1 MDAPIPD
8 MKKHSEKDAEKLM
21 KNFDPDFDIVDRRI
35 LFEIT
40 GRE

>member
-1 MDAPIPD
+1 MDAPIADPKIHSVKDPD
-8 MKKHSEKDAEKLM
+8 KLM
-21 KNFDPDFDIVDRRI
+21 KNFDPDLDVIDHRI